1 MEDTTFLKVITTILL
16 FVLLSVTAA
25 GDSNNPLNLGIPI
38 SIDDFS
44 VRTIIEDLS
53 VHFYVPQTGNC
64 NIATLCLNM
73 VANFLY
79 GVGDNIFSALK
90 IALGLPLILISIL
103 LTLFLF
109 NTWSVF
115 QGHYF
120 LVAVGA
126 LLTVILLGSFVLWII
141 GKVTGAIPFIGGV

>member
-1 MEDTTFLKVITTILL
+1 MEDATFLKVVTTILL

-25 GDSNNPLNLGIPI
+25 GDTNNPLSLGIPI
-38 SIDDFS
+38 SIDDFNI
-44 VRTIIEDLS
+44 RTIIDDLN

-64 NIATLCLNM
+64 DIGVLCLNM
-73 VANFLY
+73 VGNFLF

-90 IALGLPLILISIL
+90 LALGVPLILISIF